1 MVTNA
6 SLPSALSKQEII
18 DETAKDPV
26 LIEAL
31 TVIKDNNNLKH
42 SVLNQWRNQLSVTE
56 DGLVLRD
63 TRIIIPK
70 ALTQRIVDIG
80 HTDKTSMEPIKVTPM
95 PKGPWEEV
103 DTDFFGPLPN
113 GKYLMVSIC
122 RYSRFIIIRSLNNL
136 KALTVTSLLD
146 KICSEFGYM
155 HQVRSDNGPP
165 FKSFEFLNFCKN
177 SGINHV
183 RVTPLWPRANGLVK
197 RIMQPLAKAIRV
209 VGRPSHNYEFEVSE
223 FTRAYNATPHS
234 STLIPPRDLLFRT
247 RTSSVRLPTFLN
259 PCSNNQLNA
268 KAEHNDLFA
277 SETSKYHTDCHNKT
291 KPHSFFIGQKV
302 LLKQKQTNKTMTP
315 FDPSPFSILK
325 LNGSMVIL
333 TRDGKTYARNVAL
346 IQNYNAPENQFIP
359 SKHGITRISNSR
371 EQTFPNVTKFAVP
384 TTSIDPQNIGHCDN
398 IPRKEIVPKSKPG
411 YVACNGCKK
420 EFMSRDRKSSK
431 ILLGHPKKKCKW
443 SIIQSYM
450 PQLSQYL

>member
-1 MVTNA
+1 M
-6 SLPSALSKQEII
+6 
-18 DETAKDPV
+18 
-26 LIEAL
+26 EAL

-113 GKYLMVSIC
+113 GKYLMVFIC

-136 KALTVTSLLD
+136 KALTFTSSLD

-165 FKSFEFLNFCKN
+165 FKSFEFQNFCKN

-183 RVTPLWPRANGLVK
+183 RVTPLWPRANGLVE

-209 VGRPSHNYEFEVSE
+209 VGRPSHNYEFEVS
-223 FTRAYNATPHS
+223 
-234 STLIPPRDLLFRT
+234 I
-247 RTSSVRLPTFLN
+247 
-259 PCSNNQLNA
+259 
-268 KAEHNDLFA
+268 
-277 SETSKYHTDCHNKT
+277 
-291 KPHSFFIGQKV
+291 
-302 LLKQKQTNKTMTP
+302 
-315 FDPSPFSILK
+315 
-325 LNGSMVIL
+325 
-333 TRDGKTYARNVAL
+333 
-346 IQNYNAPENQFIP
+346 
-359 SKHGITRISNSR
+359 
-371 EQTFPNVTKFAVP
+371 
-384 TTSIDPQNIGHCDN
+384 
-398 IPRKEIVPKSKPG
+398 
-411 YVACNGCKK
+411 
-420 EFMSRDRKSSK
+420 
-431 ILLGHPKKKCKW
+431 
-443 SIIQSYM
+443 
-450 PQLSQYL
+450 